1 MEFIRKNVNNRTNTV
16 ISSSGG
22 GSYSGSSGFSGTL
35 ETHTIFSQPFNGTYD
50 VRGGFG

>member
-35 ETHTIFSQPFNGTYD
+35 ETHTIFS
-50 VRGGFG
+50 